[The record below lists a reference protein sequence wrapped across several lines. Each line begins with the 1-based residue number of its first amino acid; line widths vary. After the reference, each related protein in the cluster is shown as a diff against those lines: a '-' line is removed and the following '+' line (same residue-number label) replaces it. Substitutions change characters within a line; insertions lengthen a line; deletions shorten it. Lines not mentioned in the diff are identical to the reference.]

1 MSVRLA
7 LAKYM
12 PWLRNILLML
22 FAVSPA
28 FMIFPESLSN
38 TESAFRLFTV
48 TAASYISF
56 LCIIYIAEVSKLI
69 EARIAALTI
78 MATCYCTWYIIGF
91 YRLYSGTII
100 RIEILT
106 ENYDI
111 ALQTISKVFGLH
123 IIILSLGLIMSGWM
137 ACFFMSKR
145 SGLQVQKVRR
155 LIAGRRNTFALL
167 LLACVFVGTTFH
179 KGMFDIANANVIE
192 PHNLPAYM
200 PVLPE
205 LPTDS
210 EDSIFYLQL
219 ESGNAAV
226 ITQPAEID
234 GRSYTG
240 TYNPSITEIS
250 KDGVYFP
257 QFWGNSTFTVRAWEN
272 ILCSITGNI
281 RISFAQRLDALT
293 GKCLPEIFKDAG
305 YTTIFIKNHD
315 LSFRGAEHFA
325 KKIGFLETHNKDLV
339 PPDTKIYDWGYDDC
353 SMYRGIFKYLREKYP
368 DGRKLFVYIAV
379 SSHHTP
385 FTPKEDYAYTH
396 AFPNPSHPVEQYLN
410 SYLEQDECTKVF
422 YEEYKAYRNEKTH
435 LFISPDHAVPMK
447 NSSGKEL
454 FPSTI
459 AREQFLIHWTY
470 IPSEERK
477 EEFRVG
483 EHITTR
489 FSETDI
495 APTILSILSRTPVP
509 QSFDQA
515 LRKDAEPIDP
525 NSRCAILI
533 NPYSGLIITAVHG
546 EKLIVFNTLLSRMS
560 VFDLTLDPLGHT
572 PVMSF
577 VTTIKEFQRQ
587 YYCDYLAHQQIIP

>member
-1 MSVRLA
+1 MGSRLG
-7 LAKYM
+7 LSKHM
-12 PWLRNILLML
+12 PLLSSILLML

-28 FMIFPESLSN
+28 FMIFPESFGN
-38 TESAFRLFTV
+38 TESMFRLFIV
-48 TAASYISF
+48 TAASYFSF
-56 LCIIYIAEVSKLI
+56 LCIIYIAEVSTLI
-69 EARIAALTI
+69 EARIAALVI

-111 ALQTISKVFGLH
+111 ALQTLTKVFGLH
-123 IIILSLGLIMSGWM
+123 ILILSIGLIMSGW
-137 ACFFMSKR
+137 AVCFWMSKH
-145 SGLQVQKVRR
+145 SGLQVQKVRYF
-155 LIAGRRNTFALL
+155 IAGKRNTFALL

-179 KGMFDIANANVIE
+179 EGMFGIANANVLE
-192 PHNLPAYM
+192 PHNLPSYM
-200 PVLPE
+200 PTLPA
-205 LPTDS
+205 LPAESDES
-210 EDSIFYLQL
+210 VFYLQL

-240 TYNPSITEIS
+240 TYNPAVAEIS
-250 KDGVYFP
+250 KNGVYFP

-293 GKCLPEIFKDAG
+293 GKCLPQIFKDAG

-315 LSFRGAEHFA
+315 LSFRGARQFA
-325 KKIGFLETHNKDLV
+325 EKIGFTETHNKDIV
-339 PPDTKIYDWGYDDC
+339 PPDTKLYDWGYDDC

-368 DGRKLFVYIAV
+368 DGRKLFVYIAM

-385 FTPKEDYAYTH
+385 YTPKEEYAYTH
-396 AFPNPSHPVEQYLN
+396 AFPDPSHPVEEYLN

-422 YEEYKAYRNEKTH
+422 YEEYTAYRNDTTH
-435 LFISPDHAVPMK
+435 LFISPDHAVAMQNARK
-447 NSSGKEL
+447 KDL
-454 FPSTI
+454 FPGTV
-459 AREQFLIHWTY
+459 AREHFLIHWTY
-470 IPSEERK
+470 IPSEQRK

-483 EHITTR
+483 EQLTNR

-495 APTILSILSRTPVP
+495 APTILSILGRQPVA

-546 EKLIVFNTLLSRMS
+546 EKLVVFNALVSRAT
-560 VFDLTLDPLGHT
+560 VYDLALDPLGHT

-577 VTTIKEFQRQ
+577 MTTIKEFQKQ
-587 YYCDYLAHQQIIP
+587 YYCDYLSHQQIIP